1 MKTTD
6 TQNQIAE
13 SFKALR
19 SPDGDG
25 SFNFLIGYLGASIA
39 CGDFSDAAAEKL
51 LHAFNHSVKAAE
63 DWEHRKQGW
72 RAGKEAAK

>member
-13 SFKALR
+13 SFKGIR

-25 SFNFLIGYLGASIA
+25 SFNFLVGYLGASIA
-39 CGDFSDAAAEKL
+39 CGDFSDQAAEKL
-51 LHAFNHSVKAAE
+51 LRAFTHSVKAAE
-63 DWEHRKQGW
+63 DWEVRKK
-72 RAGKEAAK
+72 AKLEALK

>member
-19 SPDGDG
+19 SPDGDC
-25 SFNFLIGYLGASIA
+25 SFNFLIGYLGASIEL
-39 CGDFSDAAAEKL
+39 GDYDDAAAEKL
-51 LHAFNHSVKAAE
+51 LRAFTHSVKAAE
-63 DWEHRKQGW
+63 NWEARKQ
-72 RAGKEAAK
+72 EARK

>member
-1 MKTTD
+1 MKTTE

-25 SFNFLIGYLGASIA
+25 SFNFLVGYFGASIA

-51 LHAFNHSVKAAE
+51 LRAFTHSVKAAE
-63 DWEHRKQGW
+63 DWEASKQ
-72 RAGKEAAK
+72 AKVEAAK